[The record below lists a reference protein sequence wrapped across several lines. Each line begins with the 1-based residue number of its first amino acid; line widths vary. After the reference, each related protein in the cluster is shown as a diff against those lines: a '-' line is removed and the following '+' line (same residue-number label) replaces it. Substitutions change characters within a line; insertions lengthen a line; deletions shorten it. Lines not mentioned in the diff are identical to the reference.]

1 MYAKSLQDFQKLS
14 CEVKRCTEQTAVLT
28 AGLQN
33 DLLTTVTSKLQVLG
47 KTLKSF
53 SNIKKISNTERFNRS
68 PLFTL
73 SVKGTH
79 SLSWQKFLLPTVG
92 ISKWLPHTL

>member
-33 DLLTTVTSKLQVLG
+33 DLLTTVTSKSQVLG
-47 KTLKSF
+47 KNQYHNFKIF
-53 SNIKKISNTERFNRS
+53 FKYQGEIK
-68 PLFTL
+68 
-73 SVKGTH
+73 H
-79 SLSWQKFLLPTVG
+79 
-92 ISKWLPHTL
+92 

>member
-33 DLLTTVTSKLQVLG
+33 TTVTSKSQVLG
-47 KTLKSF
+47 KNQSHNFKIF
-53 SNIKKISNTERFNRS
+53 FKYQEEIK
-68 PLFTL
+68 
-73 SVKGTH
+73 H
-79 SLSWQKFLLPTVG
+79 
-92 ISKWLPHTL
+92 